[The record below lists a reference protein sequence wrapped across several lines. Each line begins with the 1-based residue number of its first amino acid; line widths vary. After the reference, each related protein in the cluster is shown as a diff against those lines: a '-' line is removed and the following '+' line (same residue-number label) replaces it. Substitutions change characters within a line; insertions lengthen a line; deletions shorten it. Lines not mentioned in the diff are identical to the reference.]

1 MELLT
6 TRTGRGPGR
15 YKSTC
20 QQMHTMKGYIM
31 LRVLLCFM
39 LLASWPGQAARGAV
53 PGFPPGPAP
62 PQNRA
67 PQTVSYIDVGTL
79 YVGGSSATVNA
90 SSYFSDPDGDTLTYS
105 VNSPSPT
112 IATTN
117 ISGST
122 VTVAP
127 VAVGTTGKIIVTARD
142 TGGLT
147 ATQDFNVTVQNSPPP
162 PPPNR
167 APTAVGSISNVTL
180 QVGGSSATRSVSG
193 KFSDPDNDTLT
204 YSVNS
209 PSPTIVTTSISGSTV
224 TIAPVAVGTTGKII
238 VTATDPDGE
247 TATQDFTAT
256 VENPPPPANRA
267 PTAVGS
273 ISNVTLQVGGSS
285 ATRSVSSKFSDPD
298 NDTLTYS
305 VSSPSPT
312 IATTSISG
320 STVTI
325 APVAAGTTDKIIV
338 TATDPDGETATQDF
352 TATVEN
358 PPPPPPTPN
367 RTPTAVGFI
376 SDVTLQVGGSSATRS
391 VSGKFSDP
399 DGDTLTYSV
408 NSPSPTIVTT
418 SISGSTVTIAP
429 VALGRT
435 GKIIVTAT
443 DPDGETATQD
453 FIATVEN
460 PPPPPPPPNSAPETS
475 GSLSNRTVDVGASAF
490 SVSVSGKFSDP
501 DGDNLTFS
509 ASSSDSTVAT
519 ASISSGTLTVTPET
533 GGTTT
538 IKVTAKDPGGLKASL
553 SFTVK
558 VNRRPTTTGSLSNR
572 TVNVGASAFDV
583 TVSGKF
589 SDPDGDNLT
598 FSASSSNTSA
608 ATVSVSS
615 GTLTVTPKTGGTTT
629 ITATASD
636 SRLTVSLTFTVKV
649 NRRPTTTGS
658 LSNRTVNVGASAFD
672 VTVSGN
678 FSDPDGDNL
687 TFSASSSD
695 TSVATVSES
704 DGTLTVTPE
713 TEGATTITVTAT
725 DPGGLSV
732 SLTFTVTVAGTDTE
746 NQPPTVSWAI
756 PDQPLERDGSSR
768 TVILSSKFSDPDDDI
783 LSYSASSSDTTVATV
798 SVSGSIMTITPGVN
812 GTSTVT
818 VIATDPGGLT
828 ASQTSTATVSRAPVT
843 SGTIP
848 KLTLEESDQSRSI
861 DVASYFSDPDGEA
874 LIYEAVSSN
883 SAIAKATTAGS
894 TVTVTR
900 VAPGTGL
907 VWVTATDPG
916 GLAVLQSMT
925 IRVTNRPPVTETS
938 IVDQTLYLTDDFRR
952 VDLADKFSD
961 PDGQVLA
968 FTATSSNTGI
978 AIVAAGG
985 STLQIRPVARGSTTV
1000 TVRATD
1006 PGNRYVEQTF
1016 TATVANQFPQTIEPS
1031 IGDQTLYMLG
1041 GPQKINAALYFSD
1054 PDGDRLSYTV
1064 NSPSPATV
1072 NVSISGGTITLTP
1085 VALGNAGKILVTARD
1100 PGGLTADQDFTV
1112 TVVAGSPPTPT
1123 NRVPVAQGNITVN
1136 SLYQLGSSVV
1146 IDVTPYFSDPDSTDV
1161 LAYTVTS
1168 QDPGIVI
1175 VSISGSSV
1183 KITPKGPGTTGKII
1197 VTARDPG
1204 GLTADQEFDV
1214 TVIAGAPPV
1223 PPNRYPVAV
1232 GTITVDS
1239 LYVEGTSIT
1248 IDVTSYFSDPD
1259 DDILA
1264 YSVNSPA
1271 PDIVEVSRMGSNI
1284 TLRPVSAGKTGK
1296 IMVTARDPG
1305 GLSATQDF
1313 NVMVVAGAPP
1323 TPTNSAPEIREVLET
1338 WRVTIGGGKVA
1349 LNVAPYF
1356 QDPDGDSLSYQLDP
1370 QGAGRAT
1377 LTIADS
1383 TLSIEPLVL
1392 GTTGKNQLRAVDPAG
1407 LYAEQDFVV
1416 FVVTNLAPDTLM
1428 TIPDQMLTVAKGP
1441 VELDLSTFFFD
1452 PDQDTLTYTA
1462 ESSNT
1467 GAATVSVTGDTLTIT
1482 PVEKD
1487 MSTDVTVTASDGDLS
1502 VAQVFEVTVDNS
1514 APAVADTIQDQTMT
1528 VAGGNESLDISDY
1541 FSDVDGDDL
1550 SYTAESSNTG
1560 AATVS
1565 VTGDTLTI
1573 TPVEK
1578 DMSTDVTVTASDG
1591 DLSVAQVFE
1600 VTVDNS
1606 APAVADTIQDQTM
1619 TIAGGNES
1627 LDLSDYFSDVDGD
1640 DLSYTAVSSD
1650 TNAATVSVSDASLS
1664 ITPRAVGKSTVGVT
1678 ATDNDGAS
1686 ATQSFTVTVTP
1697 EPTCPALVGS
1707 IADQTLTVGGNAV
1720 RINLTQ
1726 YFSLPAIF
1734 DPDYVVNS
1742 TDATV
1747 TTTSLASDILT
1758 VTPGAAGTDSV
1769 SVTVSKQDCDPVTH
1783 SFVVTV
1789 ILSCPAAITDA
1800 PIQDQTLFAGVGITL
1815 IDLTEHFEHI
1825 DKDDLEITVTSTS
1838 PEIAVLSI
1846 EGSVLKIDPKS
1857 AGQIATVSVTV
1868 TDTAESD
1875 TCDDVSLS
1883 FMVTV
1888 KESGI
1893 YPWKV
1898 AGENVY
1904 RLVGNVGIGVENPDQ
1919 KLVVDGKIKAEEY
1932 HLAMVPADYV
1942 FKVDYDLMSLEEVE
1956 RYIRGHGHLPGIA
1969 SGTEMKANGFGISR
1983 IQTKLL
1989 EKIEEL
1995 SLYVIGQHEQ
2005 LRAQGHSIDSQRRRL
2020 KLQHQIIRQL
2030 DHRLER
2036 LEQ

>member
-1 MELLT
+1 M
-6 TRTGRGPGR
+6 
-15 YKSTC
+15 
-20 QQMHTMKGYIM
+20 
-31 LRVLLCFM
+31 
-39 LLASWPGQAARGAV
+39 
-53 PGFPPGPAP
+53 
-62 PQNRA
+62 
-67 PQTVSYIDVGTL
+67 TL
-79 YVGGSSATVNA
+79 QVGGSSATRSV
-90 SSYFSDPDGDTLTYS
+90 SGKFSDPDGDTLTYS

-112 IATTN
+112 IAKTS

-122 VTVAP
+122 VKIAP
-127 VAVGTTGKIIVTARD
+127 VALGTTGKIIVTATD
-142 TGGLT
+142 PDGET
-147 ATQDFNVTVQNSPPP
+147 ATQDFTATVENPP

-209 PSPTIVTTSISGSTV
+209 PSPTIAKTSISGSTV
-224 TIAPVAVGTTGKII
+224 KIAPVALGTTGKII

-256 VENPPPPANRA
+256 VENPPPP
-267 PTAVGS
+267 
-273 ISNVTLQVGGSS
+273 
-285 ATRSVSSKFSDPD
+285 
-298 NDTLTYS
+298 
-305 VSSPSPT
+305 
-312 IATTSISG
+312 
-320 STVTI
+320 
-325 APVAAGTTDKIIV
+325 
-338 TATDPDGETATQDF
+338 
-352 TATVEN
+352 
-358 PPPPPPTPN
+358 
-367 RTPTAVGFI
+367 
-376 SDVTLQVGGSSATRS
+376 
-391 VSGKFSDP
+391 
-399 DGDTLTYSV
+399 
-408 NSPSPTIVTT
+408 
-418 SISGSTVTIAP
+418 
-429 VALGRT
+429 
-435 GKIIVTAT
+435 
-443 DPDGETATQD
+443 
-453 FIATVEN
+453 
-460 PPPPPPPPNSAPETS
+460 PPPPNSAPVTS

-509 ASSSDSTVAT
+509 ASSSETSVAT
-519 ASISSGTLTVTPET
+519 VSVSSGTLTVTPKT

-558 VNRRPTTTGSLSNR
+558 VNRKPTTTGSLMNR

-583 TVSGKF
+583 TVSDKF

-598 FSASSSNTSA
+598 FSASSSETSA

-636 SRLTVSLTFTVKV
+636 SRLTVSLSFTVKV
-649 NRRPTTTGS
+649 NRKPTTTGS
-658 LSNRTVNVGASAFD
+658 LMNRTVNVGASAFD
-672 VTVSGN
+672 VTVSGK

-687 TFSASSSD
+687 TFSASSSE

-713 TEGATTITVTAT
+713 TEGATTITVTAA

-732 SLTFTVTVAGTDTE
+732 SLTFTVTVTGTDTE

-916 GLAVLQSMT
+916 GLTVLQSMT

-938 IVDQTLYLTDDFRR
+938 IADQTLYLTDDFRR
-952 VDLADKFSD
+952 IDLADKFSD

-978 AIVAAGG
+978 ATVAGGG

-1016 TATVANQFPQTIEPS
+1016 IATVANQSPQTIEPS

-1064 NSPSPATV
+1064 YSPSPATV

-1085 VALGNAGKILVTARD
+1085 VALGNTGKILVTARD

-1123 NRVPVAQGNITVN
+1123 NRVPVAKGNITVN

-1168 QDPGIVI
+1168 QDSGIVI

-1183 KITPKGPGTTGKII
+1183 KITPKGPGTTGKIT

-1232 GTITVDS
+1232 GTITVDT

-1259 DDILA
+1259 DDILD

-1271 PDIVEVSRMGSNI
+1271 PEIVEVSRMGSNI
-1284 TLRPVSAGKTGK
+1284 TLRPVSAGMTGK

-1313 NVMVVAGAPP
+1313 NVTVVAGAPP

-1383 TLSIEPLVL
+1383 TLSIEPLAL

-1407 LYAEQDFVV
+1407 LYAEQVFVV

-1514 APAVADTIQDQTMT
+1514 APAAADTIQDQTMT
-1528 VAGGNESLDISDY
+1528 VAGGNESLDLSDY

-1591 DLSVAQVFE
+1591 DLSLAQVFE

-1606 APAVADTIQDQTM
+1606 APAAADTIQDQTM
-1619 TIAGGNES
+1619 TVAGGNES

-1640 DLSYTAVSSD
+1640 DLSYTAESSN
-1650 TNAATVSVSDASLS
+1650 TGAATVSVTGDTLT
-1664 ITPRAVGKSTVGVT
+1664 ITPVEKDMST
-1678 ATDNDGAS
+1678 D
-1686 ATQSFTVTVTP
+1686 VTVT
-1697 EPTCPALVGS
+1697 ASDGDL
-1707 IADQTLTVGGNAV
+1707 
-1720 RINLTQ
+1720 
-1726 YFSLPAIF
+1726 
-1734 DPDYVVNS
+1734 
-1742 TDATV
+1742 
-1747 TTTSLASDILT
+1747 SLAQ
-1758 VTPGAAGTDSV
+1758 VFE
-1769 SVTVSKQDCDPVTH
+1769 VTVDNSA
-1783 SFVVTV
+1783 
-1789 ILSCPAAITDA
+1789 PAAADT
-1800 PIQDQTLFAGVGITL
+1800 IQDQTMTVAGGNESL
-1815 IDLTEHFEHI
+1815 DLSDYFS
-1825 DKDDLEITVTSTS
+1825 DVDGDDLSYTAESSNTG
-1838 PEIAVLSI
+1838 A
-1846 EGSVLKIDPKS
+1846 
-1857 AGQIATVSVTV
+1857 ATVSVTGDTLTITPVEKDMSTDV
-1868 TDTAESD
+1868 TVTASDGDLSLAQVFEVTVDNSAPAAADTIQDQTMTVAGGNESLDLSDYFSDVDGDDLSYTAESSNTGAATVSVTGD
-1875 TCDDVSLS
+1875 TLTITPVEKDMSTD
-1883 FMVTV
+1883 VTV
-1888 KESGI
+1888 TAS
-1893 YPWKV
+1893 
-1898 AGENVY
+1898 
-1904 RLVGNVGIGVENPDQ
+1904 
-1919 KLVVDGKIKAEEY
+1919 DG
-1932 HLAMVPADYV
+1932 D
-1942 FKVDYDLMSLEEVE
+1942 
-1956 RYIRGHGHLPGIA
+1956 
-1969 SGTEMKANGFGISR
+1969 
-1983 IQTKLL
+1983 
-1989 EKIEEL
+1989 L
-1995 SLYVIGQHEQ
+1995 SL
-2005 LRAQGHSIDSQRRRL
+2005 AQVFEVTVDNSAPAAADTIQDQTMTVRTTLTITPPEEMNPWTFLITSRTWTETTCPTRRYRPTPT
-2020 KLQHQIIRQL
+2020 R
-2030 DHRLER
+2030 
-2036 LEQ
+2036 

>member
-1 MELLT
+1 
-6 TRTGRGPGR
+6 
-15 YKSTC
+15 
-20 QQMHTMKGYIM
+20 M
-31 LRVLLCFM
+31 LRVLLCFI
-39 LLASWPGQAARGAV
+39 LLASWPEQVARGAV
-53 PGFPPGPAP
+53 PGSPPGPAP
-62 PQNRA
+62 PQNQA
-67 PQTVSYIDVGTL
+67 PQTVSYIDVGSL

-112 IATTN
+112 IATTS

-122 VTVAP
+122 VTIAP

-147 ATQDFNVTVQNSPPP
+147 ATQDFNVTVQNPPPP

-167 APTAVGSISNVTL
+167 APTAVGSISDVTL

-209 PSPTIVTTSISGSTV
+209 PSPTIATTNILGSTV

-267 PTAVGS
+267 PTAVGF

-285 ATRSVSSKFSDPD
+285 ATRSVSSNFSDPD

-305 VSSPSPT
+305 VNSPSPT
-312 IATTSISG
+312 VVTTSISG

-325 APVAAGTTDKIIV
+325 APVAVGTTGKIVV

-352 TATVEN
+352 TAIVEN

-475 GSLSNRTVDVGASAF
+475 GSLSNRTVNVGASAF

-558 VNRRPTTTGSLSNR
+558 VNRKPTTTGSLMNR
-572 TVNVGASAFDV
+572 TVNVGASAFEV

-598 FSASSSNTSA
+598 FSASSSDTSA

-636 SRLTVSLTFTVKV
+636 SRLTVSLSFTVKV
-649 NRRPTTTGS
+649 NRKPTTTGS
-658 LSNRTVNVGASAFD
+658 LMNRTVNVGASAFE
-672 VTVSGN
+672 VTVSGK

-695 TSVATVSES
+695 TSMATVSES
-704 DGTLTVTPE
+704 NGTLTVTPE

-732 SLTFTVTVAGTDTE
+732 SLTFTVTVTGTDTE

-783 LSYSASSSDTTVATV
+783 LSYSASSSDTTVVTV

-916 GLAVLQSMT
+916 GLTVLQSMT

-978 AIVAAGG
+978 ATVAAGG

-1006 PGNRYVEQTF
+1006 PGNRYVVQTF

-1085 VALGNAGKILVTARD
+1085 VALGNTGKILVTARD

-1112 TVVAGSPPTPT
+1112 TVVAGTPPTPT

-1136 SLYQLGSSVV
+1136 SLYQLGSFAV
-1146 IDVTPYFSDPDSTDV
+1146 IDVTPYFFDPDSTDV

-1183 KITPKGPGTTGKII
+1183 KITPKGPGTTGKIT

-1232 GTITVDS
+1232 GTITVDT

-1259 DDILA
+1259 DDILD

-1271 PDIVEVSRMGSNI
+1271 PEIVEVSRMGSNI
-1284 TLRPVSAGKTGK
+1284 TLRPVSAGMTGK

-1313 NVMVVAGAPP
+1313 NVTVVAGAPP
-1323 TPTNSAPEIREVLET
+1323 TPTNNAPEIREVLET

-1407 LYAEQDFVV
+1407 LYAEQEFVV
-1416 FVVTNLAPDTLM
+1416 FVDTNLAPDTLM

-1467 GAATVSVTGDTLTIT
+1467 GAATVSVSGDTLTIT

-1514 APAVADTIQDQTMT
+1514 APAAADTIQDQAMT
-1528 VAGGNESLDISDY
+1528 VAGGNASLDISDY
-1541 FSDVDGDDL
+1541 YSDADGDDL

-1578 DMSTDVTVTASDG
+1578 DMSTGVTVTASDG

-1606 APAVADTIQDQTM
+1606 PPAVADTIQDQTM
-1619 TIAGGNES
+1619 TVAGGNAS
-1627 LDLSDYFSDVDGD
+1627 LDISDYFSDADGD

-1650 TNAATVSVSDASLS
+1650 TNAVAVSVSDESLS

-1686 ATQSFTVTVTP
+1686 ATQSFEVTVEDEMP
-1697 EPTCPALVGS
+1697 PP
-1707 IADQTLTVGGNAV
+1707 
-1720 RINLTQ
+1720 
-1726 YFSLPAIF
+1726 SLP
-1734 DPDYVVNS
+1734 
-1742 TDATV
+1742 
-1747 TTTSLASDILT
+1747 
-1758 VTPGAAGTDSV
+1758 
-1769 SVTVSKQDCDPVTH
+1769 
-1783 SFVVTV
+1783 
-1789 ILSCPAAITDA
+1789 CPAAITDA
-1800 PIQDQTLFAGVGITL
+1800 PIQDQTLFAGAGITL

-1825 DKDDLEITVTSTS
+1825 DKDDLEITVTSPS

-1857 AGQIATVSVTV
+1857 AGQIDTVTVTV
-1868 TDTAESD
+1868 TDTAEND
-1875 TCDDVSLS
+1875 ACDDVSLS
-1883 FMVTV
+1883 LMVTV
-1888 KESGI
+1888 KNSGI

-1919 KLVVDGKIKAEEY
+1919 KLVVDGKIEAEEY
-1932 HLAMVPADYV
+1932 HLTMVPADYV

-1969 SGTEMKANGFGISR
+1969 SGTEMKANGIGISR